1 MSTAIATKQE
11 TSIIE
16 QVIVKGDLAK
26 LTADER
32 MGYYKAVCDS
42 VGLNPFTKPFEYI
55 TLNGRLTLYARK
67 EDRKSVV

>member
-26 LTADER
+26 LTPDER

-42 VGLNPFTKPFEYI
+42 GI
-55 TLNGRLTLYARK
+55 
-67 EDRKSVV
+67 S